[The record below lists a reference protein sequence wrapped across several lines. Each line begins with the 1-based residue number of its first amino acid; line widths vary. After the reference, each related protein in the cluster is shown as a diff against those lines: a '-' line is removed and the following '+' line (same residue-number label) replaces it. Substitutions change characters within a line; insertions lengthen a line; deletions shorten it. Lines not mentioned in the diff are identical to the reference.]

1 MAVNVPVAVALP
13 PASYQNMMRKV
24 CANTGKIQTD
34 AKSKKSAQ
42 GYVVF
47 ANVESVEKAL
57 VMNNTEYESHTIRVD
72 RAEPTVEPSR
82 SVFVGNLPYGADEET
97 LRDHFSNA
105 LSNGEDLNEGEG
117 CAISGVRIIR
127 DKETQKC
134 KGFGYVTLRDATLV
148 GNALR
153 AHGTKYMKREIRVM
167 VCGRRFKGHRGGE
180 DAAGAGGGGGDRSG
194 RRSFEG
200 RRATAPG
207 GGPSSSPTGNR
218 SSKRK
223 SDDIGVGG
231 GGTPSTTNVGAAK
244 RRRARSEKKT
254 TPNTGARP
262 SGVSKRA
269 AAATK
274 VNKRVKKLTNRVAKG
289 MGKKKH

>member
-1 MAVNVPVAVALP
+1 
-13 PASYQNMMRKV
+13 MMRKV

-97 LRDHFSNA
+97 LRDHFSNV
-105 LSNGEDLNEGEG
+105 LSDGEDLNEGEG
-117 CAISGVRIIR
+117 CAIAGVRIIR

-153 AHGTKYMKREIRVM
+153 AHGTTYMKKEIRVM
-167 VCGRRFKGHRGGE
+167 VCGKRFKGNRGGG
-180 DAAGAGGGGGDRSG
+180 DVAAAGGDRSG

-207 GGPSSSPTGNR
+207 GGPSSSPTRNR

-231 GGTPSTTNVGAAK
+231 GAPSSTTNVGAAK

-254 TPNTGARP
+254 TPTSGARP

-269 AAATK
+269 AAAQK

>member
-1 MAVNVPVAVALP
+1 
-13 PASYQNMMRKV
+13 MMRKV

-105 LSNGEDLNEGEG
+105 LSDGEDLNEGEG

-167 VCGRRFKGHRGGE
+167 VCGRRFKGNRGGE
-180 DAAGAGGGGGDRSG
+180 DAAGGGGGGGGDRSG

-207 GGPSSSPTGNR
+207 GGASSSPTWNR